1 MNVRSLPNLLGVFRI
16 ITTPLLVV
24 FILNQTAI
32 GYSAAA
38 MLLLLMAI
46 SDIVDGKLARKLQVV
61 SPLGVFLDTTSDKI
75 FVAATLIPLVQIQ
88 LLPGWIAIVII
99 VRDFLIS
106 GLRSYAGAEGVVIPS
121 GQWGKQKLTLTV
133 TALIWLLVDATVRSL
148 TPNVTLPEPLLLLTS
163 IWYVPMGL
171 ALVWTVFSGLE
182 YLWNARTLL
191 TEPRPPA
198 APEQPRKSSV
208 K

>member
-16 ITTPLLVV
+16 VTTPLLVI

-88 LLPGWIAIVII
+88 LLPGWIALVII

-106 GLRSYAGAEGVVIPS
+106 GLRSYAAAEGVVIPAR
-121 GQWGKQKLTLTV
+121 QWGKQKLTVTV
-133 TALIWLLVDATVRSL
+133 TALVWLLVDAALRSL
-148 TPNVTLPEPLLLLTS
+148 TPAVAVPEPLLLFAS
-163 IWYVPMGL
+163 IWYVPMAL
-171 ALVWTVFSGLE
+171 ALLWTVGSGLE
-182 YLWNARTLL
+182 YLWNARALL
-191 TEPRPPA
+191 TEQRPPA
-198 APEQPRKSSV
+198 APERPRKSSV

>member
-1 MNVRSLPNLLGVFRI
+1 MRSLPNLLGVFRI
-16 ITTPLLVV
+16 VTTPLLVI

-88 LLPGWIAIVII
+88 LLPGWVALVVI

-106 GLRSYAGAEGVVIPS
+106 GLRSYAAAEGVVIPAR
-121 GQWGKQKLTLTV
+121 QWGKQKLTLTV
-133 TALIWLLVDATVRSL
+133 IGLVWLLVDATLHSL
-148 TPNVTLPEPLLLLTS
+148 GPSIGVPEPLLLFTG

-171 ALVWTVFSGLE
+171 ALLWTVFSGLE

-191 TEPRPPA
+191 LTEQRPPA
-198 APEQPRKSSV
+198 APERPRKSSV